1 MNPLDFDVPLSDCD
15 DALHTIARQRTGHE
29 DFGPDDY
36 REGLGVLLQ
45 SLDADADLSPAGR
58 QAAVEFV
65 VTALA
70 GRLVSQASFAANPSY
85 CDVRIEAPIIVV
97 GLPRTG
103 TTALHRMLC
112 SLDGHQGLE
121 LWLGQNPMPRPARE
135 DWPEQPGFVRTTAML
150 EAQHAAAPEMR
161 AIHEMAPDQP
171 DECWNLLRQT
181 FTSVTFECLFAVTT
195 YSRWWATSDMTA
207 AYARWADNL
216 RLVGM
221 NARERRWILKDPSH
235 LFAPEALLAA
245 LPDAT
250 IVMTHRDPAKSI
262 PSVCS
267 LNATARRGNDRAYD
281 AAKLGREQQEL
292 WARGI
297 DRLIAAR
304 ESCPDRFVD
313 VHFHDLVEDPVAV
326 LCRIGD
332 RSGTE
337 LTEADERAARD
348 WLSANPAR
356 PHRYEDAECGLSDE
370 AVRERD
376 SEYVEHFGVRLE
388 R

>member
-1 MNPLDFDVPLSDCD
+1 
-15 DALHTIARQRTGHE
+15 
-29 DFGPDDY
+29 
-36 REGLGVLLQ
+36 
-45 SLDADADLSPAGR
+45 
-58 QAAVEFV
+58 
-65 VTALA
+65 
-70 GRLVSQASFAANPSY
+70 
-85 CDVRIEAPIIVV
+85 
-97 GLPRTG
+97 
-103 TTALHRMLC
+103 
-112 SLDGHQGLE
+112 
-121 LWLGQNPMPRPARE
+121 MPRPARE
-135 DWPEQPGFVRTTAML
+135 DWPEQPGFVRTAAML

-195 YSRWWATSDMTA
+195 YSRWWGMSDMTA

-216 RLVGM
+216 RLIGM
-221 NARERRWILKDPSH
+221 NERERRWILKDPSH
-235 LFAPEALLAA
+235 LFAPEALHAA

-304 ESCPDRFVD
+304 GRCRDRFVD
-313 VHFHDLVEDPVAV
+313 VHFHELAEDPLAV
-326 LCRIGD
+326 LRPIGE
-332 RSGTE
+332 RAGSE
-337 LTEADERAARD
+337 LTPTDERAARD

-356 PHRYEDAECGLSDE
+356 PHRYEASEFGLSDE
-370 AVRERD
+370 AIRD
-376 SEYVEHFGVRLE
+376 RYSEYVEHFGVRLE
-388 R
+388 G